1 MTLKKEN
8 AAPDVVVGAATGQH
22 LCNSE
27 ISIPNDAPA
36 GNEKIAVPE
45 AHQESN
51 FVAPNP
57 DLIEAGAAE
66 DIEKNLEKSSLQEVS
81 MTELYDRVYEPK
93 APVVEGLLYPGT
105 YIFAGSPKVGKS
117 FFMAQL
123 AYHVAA
129 GIPQARFCP
138 VSGS

>member
-51 FVAPNP
+51 SVTPNP
-57 DLIEAGAAE
+57 DLIESGAAE
-66 DIEKNLEKSSLQEVS
+66 
-81 MTELYDRVYEPK
+81 P
-93 APVVEGLLYPGT
+93 
-105 YIFAGSPKVGKS
+105 
-117 FFMAQL
+117 
-123 AYHVAA
+123 
-129 GIPQARFCP
+129 
-138 VSGS
+138 

>member
-36 GNEKIAVPE
+36 GNEKTAVPE

-93 APVVEGLLYPGT
+93 TPVVEGILLSL
-105 YIFAGSPKVGKS
+105 I
-117 FFMAQL
+117 
-123 AYHVAA
+123 H
-129 GIPQARFCP
+129 I
-138 VSGS
+138 